1 MRDIILRTSIINGG
15 DVDAIALVWLRYRRR
30 RDELDGSV
38 LADAAGW
45 QGAQE
50 VWGQISDI
58 VRIQG
63 KFRIQL
69 DPTRSSEFP

>member
-1 MRDIILRTSIINGG
+1 MHDIIFTTSIINGG
-15 DVDAIALVWLRYRRR
+15 DVDIVALVWLRYRRR
-30 RDELDGSV
+30 RDELDGFV
-38 LADAAGW
+38 LADAPGW

-63 KFRIQL
+63 RFRIQL
-69 DPTRSSEFP
+69 DPTRSSEFS